1 MSLRVLVVDDEKIN
15 RVILAQRL
23 NTDGYTA
30 EAHES
35 PFTALN
41 ALEGSHWDVVLT
53 DLCMPSMNGMQFMKE
68 IKSRSPETS
77 IILMTAYGNV
87 KSAVEAMRDGAVDY
101 MAKPFS
107 FDELKVRLENLSA
120 QRSIRQEVA
129 MLRKAV
135 GGQLEFC
142 GMVGVSAQMRRVFDL
157 IERFADN
164 PSNILIE
171 GETGTG
177 KEQVARA
184 LHSKSSNAKGPF
196 VALGCANVPRELAE
210 SELFGHEMGAFTGAT
225 RRRKGRIEMAQGG
238 TLFLDDI
245 DDMPIELQ
253 GKLLRVIQERQ
264 YERVG
269 GEQTL
274 TADVRIISASKLD
287 LAGLVA
293 QQKFRDDLMYRLR
306 VLVIPLPALRDRR
319 EDIPLL
325 ARHFLVMLAK
335 LRKSELKTLSADA
348 MASLLNHKW
357 PGNVREIRHAM
368 EYAIAMSSGSEVTA
382 ADLPVNLSPVKASV
396 SSSFSLSID
405 DAEKVDLRELAEKF
419 EKELMLWALKKAH
432 GHQGKAA
439 EYLSIPRTTLQ
450 SKLKLDPRPTSDSLP
465 AVESVLSPAVA
476 PVTEPASTML
486 TPESV
491 RESVTR

>member
-1 MSLRVLVVDDEKIN
+1 MSLRILVVDDEKVN
-15 RVILAQRL
+15 RTILAQRL
-23 NTDGYTA
+23 NTEGYTA

-35 PFTALN
+35 PFSALTALEN
-41 ALEGSHWDVVLT
+41 GLWDVVLT
-53 DLCMPSMNGMQFMKE
+53 DLCMPSMDGMQFLKE
-68 IKSRSPETS
+68 IKVRSPETS
-77 IILMTAYGNV
+77 VILMTAFGNV
-87 KSAVEAMRDGAVDY
+87 KSAVDAMRNGAVDY

-107 FDELKVRLENLSA
+107 FDELTIRLENLRS

-129 MLRKAV
+129 MLRKSV

-142 GMVGVSAQMRRVFDL
+142 GMVGASPQMRRVFEL
-157 IERFADN
+157 VERFADN

-177 KEQVARA
+177 KEQVARS
-184 LHSKSSNAKGPF
+184 LHAMSSNSKGPF
-196 VALGCANVPRELAE
+196 VALGCSNVPRELAE

-245 DDMPIELQ
+245 DDMPMELQ

-287 LAGLVA
+287 LSGQVA

-306 VLVIPLPALRDRR
+306 VLVIPLPALRERR

-325 ARHFLVMLAK
+325 AKHFLQSLAV
-335 LRKSELKTLSADA
+335 LRKADPKGISSDA
-348 MASLLNHKW
+348 MAILLNHKW
-357 PGNVREIRHAM
+357 PGNVRELRHAM
-368 EYAIAMSSGSEVTA
+368 EYAMAMANGPEISA
-382 ADLPVNLSPVKASV
+382 ADLPASLSTTKAVGNSL
-396 SSSFSLSID
+396 FSLFLE
-405 DAEKVDLRELAEKF
+405 DASRVDMRELIDKF
-419 EKELMLWALKKAH
+419 EQELMLWALTKAN
-432 GHQGKAA
+432 GNQGKAA
-439 EYLSIPRTTLQ
+439 EFLSIPRTTLQ
-450 SKLKLDPRPTSDSLP
+450 SKLKTTPKP
-465 AVESVLSPAVA
+465 VEHAEPH
-476 PVTEPASTML
+476 PVEASQSMAGQ
-486 TPESV
+486 V
-491 RESVTR
+491 